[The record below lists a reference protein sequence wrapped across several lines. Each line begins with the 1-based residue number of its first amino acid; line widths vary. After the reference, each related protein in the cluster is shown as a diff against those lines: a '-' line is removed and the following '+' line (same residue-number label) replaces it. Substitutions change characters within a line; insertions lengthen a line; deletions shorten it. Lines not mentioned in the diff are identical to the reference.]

1 MPMAYNYFVIPIFGE
16 SMNQQDVLAAVL
28 EAVTEFNEQLDGK
41 HKLELS
47 SETRLL
53 GKDSKLDS
61 FGLVNLIIV
70 VEEKLY
76 DKFDKSIT
84 LADERAMSQE
94 HSPFRS
100 VQSLADYAHT
110 LLSEN

>member
-1 MPMAYNYFVIPIFGE
+1 
-16 SMNQQDVLAAVL
+16 MNRPDVLAVVL
-28 EAVTEFNEQLDGK
+28 EAVAEFNEQLDEDR
-41 HKLELS
+41 KLDVTP
-47 SETRLL
+47 ETRLL
-53 GKDSKLDS
+53 GKSSNLDS

-70 VEEKLY
+70 VEEKLN
-76 DKFDKSIT
+76 DKFDRSIT

-100 VQSLADYAHT
+100 VQSLSEYAYT

>member
-1 MPMAYNYFVIPIFGE
+1 
-16 SMNQQDVLAAVL
+16 MNQQDVLAAVL
-28 EAVTEFNEQLDGK
+28 EAVAEYNEQLDDEK
-41 HKLELS
+41 KLEPT

-53 GKDSKLDS
+53 GRSSKLDS
-61 FGLVNLIIV
+61 FGLVNLIIL

-76 DKFDKSIT
+76 EKFDKSII
-84 LADERAMSQE
+84 LAYERAMSQE

-100 VQSLADYAHT
+100 VQSLADYAYT

>member
-1 MPMAYNYFVIPIFGE
+1 
-16 SMNQQDVLAAVL
+16 MNQSDILAAVL
-28 EAVTEFNEQLDGK
+28 EAVVEYNEQLDED
-41 HKLELS
+41 HKLDLTPD
-47 SETRLL
+47 TRLL
-53 GKDSKLDS
+53 GKSSKLDS

-70 VEEKLY
+70 VEEKIL

-100 VQSLADYAHT
+100 VQSLSDYAYT
-110 LLSEN
+110 LLSES

>member
-1 MPMAYNYFVIPIFGE
+1 MAYNYLVIPTFGE
-16 SMNQQDVLAAVL
+16 AMNQQDVFAAVL
-28 EAVTEFNEQLDGK
+28 EAVTELNEQLDAE

-61 FGLVNLIIV
+61 FGLVNLIIL

-100 VQSLADYAHT
+100 VQSLADYAFA

>member
-1 MPMAYNYFVIPIFGE
+1 
-16 SMNQQDVLAAVL
+16 MNQQDVLAAVL
-28 EAVTEFNEQLDGK
+28 EAVMEFNQQLDAE
-41 HKLELS
+41 HKLELDT
-47 SETRLL
+47 ETRLL
-53 GKDSKLDS
+53 GRSSKLDS
-61 FGLVNLIIV
+61 FGLVNLIIL

-100 VQSLADYAHT
+100 VQSLVSYVGT
-110 LLSEN
+110 LARE

>member
-1 MPMAYNYFVIPIFGE
+1 
-16 SMNQQDVLAAVL
+16 MNQPDVLAAVL
-28 EAVTEFNEQLDGK
+28 EAVAEFNEQLDAD
-41 HKLELS
+41 HKLDLTPY
-47 SETRLL
+47 TRLL
-53 GKDSKLDS
+53 GKSSKLDS

-76 DKFDKSIT
+76 DKFDRSIT
-84 LADERAMSQE
+84 LADDRAMSQE

-100 VQSLADYAHT
+100 VQSLSEYAFT

>member
-1 MPMAYNYFVIPIFGE
+1 
-16 SMNQQDVLAAVL
+16 MNQQEVLAAAL
-28 EAVTEFNEQLDGK
+28 EAVAEYNEQLDEEQ
-41 HKLELS
+41 KLEVDP
-47 SETRLL
+47 ETRLL
-53 GKDSKLDS
+53 GKASKLDS

-76 DKFDKSIT
+76 EKFDKAIT

-100 VQSLADYAHT
+100 VQSLADYAYV

>member
-1 MPMAYNYFVIPIFGE
+1 
-16 SMNQQDVLAAVL
+16 MNQPGVLAAVL
-28 EAVTEFNEQLDGK
+28 EAVAEFNEQLDDEK
-41 HKLELS
+41 KLELNP
-47 SETRLL
+47 ETRLL
-53 GKDSKLDS
+53 GKSSKLDS
-61 FGLVNLIIV
+61 FGLVNLIIL

-94 HSPFRS
+94 HSPFRT
-100 VQSLADYAHT
+100 VQSLTDYAYT

>member
-1 MPMAYNYFVIPIFGE
+1 
-16 SMNQQDVLAAVL
+16 MNQQDVLVAVL
-28 EAVTEFNEQLDGK
+28 EAVAEFNEQLDTE
-41 HKLELS
+41 HKLELT

-53 GKDSKLDS
+53 GRSSKLDS

-76 DKFDKSIT
+76 EKFDKSVT

-100 VQSLADYAHT
+100 VQSLADYAYT

>member
-1 MPMAYNYFVIPIFGE
+1 MKQP
-16 SMNQQDVLAAVL
+16 DVLAAVL
-28 EAVTEFNEQLDGK
+28 EAVAEFNEQLDDD
-41 HKLELS
+41 HKLDLTP
-47 SETRLL
+47 ETHLL
-53 GKDSKLDS
+53 GKSSKLDS
-61 FGLVNLIIV
+61 CGLVNLIIV

-100 VQSLADYAHT
+100 VQSLSDYAYT

>member
-1 MPMAYNYFVIPIFGE
+1 
-16 SMNQQDVLAAVL
+16 MNQQDVLAAVL
-28 EAVTEFNEQLDGK
+28 ESVGEFNEQLDAEQ
-41 HKLELS
+41 KLELS

-53 GKDSKLDS
+53 GRSSKLDS
-61 FGLVNLIIV
+61 FGLVNLIIL

-100 VQSLADYAHT
+100 VQSLVDYAHT

>member
-1 MPMAYNYFVIPIFGE
+1 
-16 SMNQQDVLAAVL
+16 MNQPDVLAAVL
-28 EAVTEFNEQLDGK
+28 EAVAEYNEQLNEEQR
-41 HKLELS
+41 LELNP
-47 SETRLL
+47 ETRLL
-53 GKDSKLDS
+53 GKSSKLDS

-84 LADERAMSQE
+84 LADDRAMSQE

-100 VQSLADYAHT
+100 VQSLSDYAYT